1 MFRSRIGIGRI
12 TVPTS
17 EDGSKPDAVF
27 QHFFDGLGC
36 LHKFMFSNGQVRY
49 ISRHTSDGILK
60 RAKEQG
66 YVTSH
71 MFGANA
77 NTPLFLAQ
85 DPCSAL
91 LGAQVSNIQW
101 SYTSYDSDLPADLG
115 ISNPSSCR
123 RVICLQMLPTYLSL
137 REEATTC
144 RPMTTLSVQAHPRIA
159 SMKR

>member
-1 MFRSRIGIGRI
+1 MFRSRIGIGRV

-101 SYTSYDSDLPADLG
+101 SHTSYDSDLPADLG
-115 ISNPSSCR
+115 QLAIRLHAEGSSASRCCQR
-123 RVICLQMLPTYLSL
+123 ICHSAKRLQHAAP
-137 REEATTC
+137 
-144 RPMTTLSVQAHPRIA
+144 
-159 SMKR
+159 